1 MFAFLGLQVLV
12 LLLFRFTS
20 TTLIGASLTILLWGV
35 VIFGSGPPL
44 QMQVM
49 KIADQA
55 PGLASS
61 INIGAFNLGNALG
74 AALGGLVISIGFSF
88 EWIPTAAAVLSFLA
102 LVMVWLN
109 RRKAINVPEV
119 NIV

>member
-1 MFAFLGLQVLV
+1 MSNDNGGEKPPRRKPKV
-12 LLLFRFTS
+12 S
-20 TTLIGASLTILLWGV
+20 CTTLIGAGMTILLWGV

-88 EWIPTAAAVLSFLA
+88 EWIPTAAGLLSFLA
-102 LVMVWLN
+102 LIMVWFN
-109 RRKAINVPEV
+109 RRSSKLA
-119 NIV
+119 